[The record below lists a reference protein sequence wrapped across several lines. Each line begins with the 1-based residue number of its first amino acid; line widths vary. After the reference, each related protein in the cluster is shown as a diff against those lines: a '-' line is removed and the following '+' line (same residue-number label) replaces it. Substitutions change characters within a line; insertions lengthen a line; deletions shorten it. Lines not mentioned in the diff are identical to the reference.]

1 MTMAEANH
9 CPLCGAE
16 LPADAPD
23 GLCPQC
29 GAADANDSNNPDE
42 SSSAPTLRFPSPGE
56 SSTAPTLLTPAG
68 HVPTPTTVPGPT
80 LGYFGGY
87 ELLEKI
93 AQGGMGVVYRA
104 RQTSLNRV
112 VALKM
117 ILAGQLASEVQVQR
131 FRHEAEL
138 AAALRHPNIVAIH
151 EVGEHYGQH
160 YFSMEYV
167 EGRSL
172 ADLAQEGPLPPR
184 RAATYVRTI
193 AEAIQYAHE
202 RGTLHRDLKPS
213 NVLID
218 RTDRPRI
225 TDFGLAKR
233 VDAADN
239 LTVTGAVMGTPSY
252 MSPEQASGSR
262 HRQVGP
268 ASDVYS
274 LGAILYELLVG
285 RPPFEAEGRLDIM
298 LQVIEVEPTPPRK
311 LQRGVPRD
319 LETICLKCMAKN
331 PEKRY
336 SSAGELAADLDRW
349 LDGEAILARS
359 PGPIGRALRWA
370 RRRPAL
376 AATFVALALFYANY
390 LFSQHFFPDP
400 YKGREYGRFVVE
412 LVLVWFVGAAVFQHM
427 AHRPG
432 AGVAVMYGWGAL
444 DVVLLTLMLLAADGP
459 RSALLV
465 VYLLLVA
472 VAMLRFRASVVWL
485 VAALCMAGYLATLV
499 DAYARRPW
507 LTPAPDAVL
516 PFLLSLALMAIIVHL
531 AASRIRVPPLEP
543 HADESVE
550 ETVAAFRPAPEKDTG
565 RTRLG

>member
-1 MTMAEANH
+1 
-9 CPLCGAE
+9 
-16 LPADAPD
+16 
-23 GLCPQC
+23 
-29 GAADANDSNNPDE
+29 
-42 SSSAPTLRFPSPGE
+42 
-56 SSTAPTLLTPAG
+56 LTPVGPGASPAG
-68 HVPTPTTVPGPT
+68 PGPA

-117 ILAGQLASEVQVQR
+117 ILAGQLASDEQVQR

-151 EVGEHYGQH
+151 EVGDHYGQH

-172 ADLAQEGPLPPR
+172 ADLALEGPLQPR
-184 RAATYVRTI
+184 RAAVYVRAV

-218 RTDRPRI
+218 REDRPRI

-233 VDAADN
+233 VDAAEK
-239 LTVTGAVMGTPSY
+239 LTMTGAVMGTPSY

-262 HRQVGP
+262 HRPVGP

-274 LGAILYELLVG
+274 MGAILYELLVG
-285 RPPFEAEGRLDIM
+285 QPPFEAEGRLDIM
-298 LQVIEVEPTPPRK
+298 LQVIEVEPTPLRK
-311 LQRGVPRD
+311 LQSGVPRD

-336 SSAGELAADLDRW
+336 GSARELAADLGRW
-349 LDGEAILARS
+349 LDGEAITARA
-359 PGPIGRALRWA
+359 PGPIGRVVRAA
-370 RRRPAL
+370 RRRPVL
-376 AATFVALALFYANY
+376 AATFVALTLFYANY
-390 LFSQHFFPDP
+390 LVSQHFFPDP
-400 YKGREYGRFVVE
+400 YKGRAYGVLVIE
-412 LVLVWFVGAAVFQHM
+412 LVLAWFVGAAVFQHM

-465 VYLLLVA
+465 IYLLLVA
-472 VAMLRFRASVVWL
+472 VAMLRFRASVVWF
-485 VAALCMAGYLATLV
+485 VAALCMAGYLATVV
-499 DAYARRPW
+499 DAYASRPW
-507 LTPAPDAVL
+507 LAPAPDAVL
-516 PFLLSLALMAIIVHL
+516 PFLLSLAIMAIIVQL

-543 HADESVE
+543 QTDEIAD
-550 ETVAAFRPAPEKDTG
+550 ETVAAFTPESDEDPD
-565 RTRLG
+565 RTRVKP